1 MKHLKSFNESNQSD
15 VIKSYK
21 LFEGESYYKDDMNV
35 DITSTVIDMLQDLID
50 DGLTIN
56 CFTVG
61 YITLKQAGVKYTEND
76 IGLYIMA
83 NGENDVE
90 YKTLDYKKL
99 IPYLERVISYIVN
112 EEDRLVVDINFYW
125 REKGFSDLKGMKY
138 EYKDGCFYSD
148 LYSSTGVSKFDSL
161 DKIPDANY
169 DSISMKFKL
178 KK

>member
-1 MKHLKSFNESNQSD
+1 MKYLKRFNESN
-15 VIKSYK
+15 
-21 LFEGESYYKDDMNV
+21 SYYEDDMNV

-61 YITLKQAGVKYTEND
+61 YITLKQAGVKYTNND

-83 NGENDVE
+83 NGEDDVE

-112 EEDRLVVDINFYW
+112 EEDRLIDIDFYW
-125 REKGFSDLKGMKY
+125 REKTKRGFGDLKAMQY
-138 EYKDGCFYSD
+138 EYKDGRFYSV
-148 LYSSTGVSKFDSL
+148 LYSSTGVYYGKQTIYDSL
-161 DKIPDANY
+161 DKIPNNNY
-169 DSISMKFKL
+169 ESISMKFKL
-178 KK
+178 K